1 MNQDHLWKIIGGV
14 VTLLL
19 ALTCW
24 LIKDEIALMR
34 AEFNGYKASQT
45 AQWQKQ
51 AGDRDCFQQRV
62 SYLEGWLERDKQ
74 MQRSNK

>member
-24 LIKDEIALMR
+24 LIKDEVAGVR
-34 AEFNGYKASQT
+34 AELAGLKAANT
-45 AQWQKQ
+45 AQWKS
-51 AGDRDCFQQRV
+51 AADTRDCFQQRL
-62 SYLEGWLERDKQ
+62 SHLEGWHDCEKLLREK
-74 MQRSNK
+74 K

>member
-19 ALTCW
+19 ALSCW

-34 AEFNGYKASQT
+34 LEFAGYKAGQT

-51 AGDRDCFQQRV
+51 ASDRDCFQQRV
-62 SYLEGWLERDKQ
+62 SHLEGWRDREKQ
-74 MQRSNK
+74 LKECGK

>member
-24 LIKDEIALMR
+24 LIKDEIAQMR
-34 AEFNGYKASQT
+34 VEFAGYKASQT

-51 AGDRDCFQQRV
+51 AGDRDYFQERL
-62 SYLEGWLERDKQ
+62 SHLEGWHDCEKSLREK
-74 MQRSNK
+74 K